1 MVAVRVAAS
10 TPALPASTCGFQ
22 QGTFFLEAKGF
33 LPDLGTLGFCPC
45 TYSLVVLLSLLLAN
59 LTLVCSRILT
69 RPNLVK
75 IDPGAA
81 SSLHPELSFFLC
93 MWLVSSHLLMLFS
106 SEWSPLT
113 T

>member
-45 TYSLVVLLSLLLAN
+45 THSLVVLLSLLLAN

-75 IDPGAA
+75 IPALLTSA
-81 SSLHPELSFFLC
+81 LSF
-93 MWLVSSHLLMLFS
+93 VTS
-106 SEWSPLT
+106 
-113 T
+113 